1 MGIELTERARVC
13 VESIYLSVE
22 TPIIP
27 STLKAVFSFESWLPQ
42 SVGSFCDADELVCS
56 APIRSEWHL
65 GRAISFCSTFG

>member
-27 STLKAVFSFESWLPQ
+27 GSLIDTPAVPKGL
-42 SVGSFCDADELVCS
+42 
-56 APIRSEWHL
+56 
-65 GRAISFCSTFG
+65 TT